1 MKGKLQSLECFPF
14 ILIPPPSS
22 LLSHSFLTGR
32 RTKAAMFEQFTLGI
46 EEEFQI
52 VDPETRELR
61 SHVTEFLDEGKMI
74 LGEQIKPEM
83 IQSMIEVGTGI
94 CANIQEARA
103 DISRLRGI
111 ISMLARSKGL
121 EIVAASTH
129 PISRWQD
136 QKIFEDE
143 RYEVLVQELQA
154 VARSLLI
161 FGLHVHVGMADRE
174 RAIHIMNAARYFLPH
189 MLALTTS
196 SPFWMGLNTGLKSY
210 RSEVFKQF
218 PRTDIPDHFDSYSS
232 FERYVQLLVKTKCID
247 DGKKIWWDV
256 RPHPYF
262 PTLEFRVCDIPTR
275 VDDTI
280 AIAAL
285 FQAIVAKLNKLID
298 KNLGFRLYRRILIQ
312 ENKWRAVRWGLDG
325 KMIDFGKQ
333 KEVPVRDL
341 IMELLEFVDD
351 VLDDLGSRKE
361 VEHVHTILERGTS
374 ADEQLQI
381 YRETNDLKAVVDRLI
396 ERTMENVSRDVDLSI
411 PPLMPATQ
419 GTVSK

>member
-1 MKGKLQSLECFPF
+1 
-14 ILIPPPSS
+14 
-22 LLSHSFLTGR
+22 
-32 RTKAAMFEQFTLGI
+32 MFKQFTLGI

-52 VDPETRELR
+52 VDPKTRELR
-61 SHVTEFLDEGKMI
+61 SHVSEFLEEGTML

-94 CANIQEARA
+94 CNNIQEARA

-111 ISMLARSKGL
+111 ISSLARSKGL

-136 QKIFEDE
+136 QKIFDDE
-143 RYEVLVQELQA
+143 RYNVLVEQLQM

-161 FGLHVHVGMADRE
+161 FGLHVHVGIPDPE
-174 RAIHIMNAARYFLPH
+174 RAVHIMNAARYFLPH
-189 MLALTTS
+189 VLALSTS
-196 SPFWMGLNTGLKSY
+196 SPFWVGLDTGLKSY

-218 PRTDIPDHFDSYSS
+218 PRTDIPDHFDSHAS
-232 FERYVQLLVKTKCID
+232 FQRYVDLLVKTNCID
-247 DGKKIWWDV
+247 NGKKIWWDV
-256 RPHPYF
+256 RPHPFF
-262 PTLEFRVCDIPTR
+262 PTLEFRICDIPTR

-298 KNLGFRLYRRILIQ
+298 KNLGFRLYRRMLVQ

-325 KMIDFGKQ
+325 MMIDFGKQ

-341 IMELLEFVDD
+341 ILELLEFVDD
-351 VLDDLGSRKE
+351 VLDELDSRKE
-361 VEHVHTILERGTS
+361 VEHIHTILQRGTS

-381 YRETNDLKAVVDRLI
+381 YRETGDLKLVVDRLI
-396 ERTMENVSRDVDLSI
+396 ERTMENVPRDVDLNAV
-411 PPLMPATQ
+411 PTA
-419 GTVSK
+419 V